1 MFSPR
6 AIITFLIIFILLGS
20 LGALFDLLTGGSYR
34 IRVTLVEGGK
44 YASKKVRAWVNLLVK
59 GWIWSPLFA
68 LAVLLSP
75 FLFVLVLC
83 VYIFDSYRQYQV
95 YYDDDTLE
103 RFVYPRNPITE
114 STVKRAGSSR
124 GWIKSFFGPSLTG
137 IVYMGEPLPKSF
149 IPLASA
155 DENTTNTA
163 KVKGWQVIEISGVEF
178 LAPPQGAFPPEVVD
192 EDEGLLDREQ

>member
-1 MFSPR
+1 MFSYR
-6 AIITFLIIFILLGS
+6 AVITFIVIFILLGS

-44 YASKKVRAWVNLLVK
+44 YASKKVRVWVNLLVK
-59 GWIWSPLFA
+59 GWVWSPLFA
-68 LAVLLSP
+68 LAILLSP
-75 FLFVLVLC
+75 ILFTLVLL

-114 STVKRAGSSR
+114 STIKKAGGSI
-124 GWIKSFFGPSLTG
+124 GWMKTFFGPSLSG

-149 IPLASA
+149 ILLSAASEATVKLAKS
-155 DENTTNTA
+155 
-163 KVKGWQVIEISGVEF
+163 KGWEIISISGIEF
-178 LAPPQGAFPPEVVD
+178 LAPKLGVYPPDDVD
-192 EDEGLLDREQ
+192 EDEGLVERQ